1 MVTLAEKRY
10 LELERPTEA
19 DGAADCERILR
30 ALTDAHMPLATLKTL
45 SPMLNEA
52 DYRVTA
58 TLCPGASGMDVV
70 RVEPG
75 DTRARLFGLALDV
88 GSTALE
94 MALVDL
100 NTGNT
105 LADAGATNGQ
115 VALGA
120 NILDRI
126 FAVRGD
132 RRNLETLRTLVVDGA
147 NGLID
152 RVCAGANVSPEE
164 IAAIVIAGNTT
175 MMHFLLGCDPWY
187 VFQNPYAPAFFAP
200 EPMAAR
206 ELGLKL
212 NCNALIMPAVANYL
226 GGDIT
231 SGLLLTDMES
241 GDSPCLFL
249 DIGTN
254 GELALGNRDYL
265 IAGAGAAGPALE
277 GAVSAFGMRAEPGA
291 VDRVRIDEN
300 NALHIHVIGGGEPRG
315 ICGSGLLDL
324 IAQGYLAG
332 WINGNGTLD
341 ASASERIERTRDP
354 ESGREVL
361 AIRFAENEQGGLLL
375 NESDIAEFIRCK
387 AAAHT
392 MVETLLEAS
401 GVSPDQIG
409 KMYLSG
415 GFGTH
420 YDLESAITVGLYPD
434 IPREKFCIL
443 GNSSLGGAKK
453 LLLNRDCRAALE
465 RIRRRMT
472 YVQFGEM
479 GKFVENMVSAQFIP
493 HTDAKQYPS
502 VKRKR

>member
-1 MVTLAEKRY
+1 MAALAEKRY

-30 ALTDAHMPLATLKTL
+30 ALENAHMPLSTLRTL
-45 SPMLNEA
+45 SPMLNAA

-58 TLCPGASGMDVV
+58 TLCPGVAGMDVV

-88 GSTALE
+88 GSTAME

-100 NTGNT
+100 NTGRT

-115 VALGA
+115 TALGA

-132 RRNLETLRTLVVDGA
+132 RCNLETLRTLTVDGA
-147 NGLID
+147 NALID
-152 RVCAGANVSPEE
+152 RVCAEAEVAAEE

-187 VFQNPYAPAFFAP
+187 VFQNPYTPAFFAP
-200 EPMAAR
+200 EPMAASA
-206 ELGLKL
+206 LGLHL
-212 NCNALIMPAVANYL
+212 SCNALIMPAVANYL

-231 SGLLLTDMES
+231 SGLLLTDMEKS
-241 GDSPCLFL
+241 DSPCLFL

-291 VDRVRIDEN
+291 IDRVRIDEDN
-300 NALHIHVIGGGEPRG
+300 ELRVHVLGGGEAKG

-324 IAQGYLAG
+324 IAEGYLAG
-332 WINGNGTLD
+332 WINGNGTLNP
-341 ASASERIERTRDP
+341 SASDRIEKTREP
-354 ESGREVL
+354 ESGRELL
-361 AIRFAENEQGGLLL
+361 AIRFAENAQGKLTL
-375 NESDIAEFIRCK
+375 NENDIAEFIRCK

-401 GVSPDQIG
+401 GVSVDQIG
-409 KMYLSG
+409 KMYLAG
-415 GFGTH
+415 GFGAH

-434 IPREKFCIL
+434 IPRERFCIL

-453 LLLNRDCRAALE
+453 LLMDRDCRAALE
-465 RIRRRMT
+465 RIRERIT

-479 GKFVENMVSAQFIP
+479 DKFVENMVSAQFIP
-493 HTDAKQYPS
+493 HTDAAQYPS
-502 VKRKR
+502 VRRRA